1 VCERLL
7 ARVSATGAGLF
18 EHAISLAKGADSYHY
33 KERGDQVEVRSG
45 RTVCRRRKWRTHNR
59 DTDVHHWEMPGSVR
73 GERYSVR
80 REVGSAQRER
90 VQCSARGGQRSERK
104 DPAFGARWAALS
116 ARGSS
121 LRRDVASAQ
130 SEGSSL
136 QRAAASMPV
145 STCQTAESP
154 VHFSRGWEFLD
165 WTRLVSARYTPGRA
179 PWIPLTGTV
188 DPFDANAAPSFETA
202 HPLGENADARRA
214 GRARLLDARGRD
226 GAVLSQRARR

>member
-1 VCERLL
+1 MRC
-7 ARVSATGAGLF
+7 VSACSRASQRPVQGSSSTPSASQRMLT
-18 EHAISLAKGADSYHY
+18 APTT
-33 KERGDQVEVRSG
+33 RSAATRLRCAAVG
-45 RTVCRRRKWRTHNR
+45 RSAAVGNGVPTIGIRTS
-59 DTDVHHWEMPGSVR
+59 TIGKCP
-73 GERYSVR
+73 
-80 REVGSAQRER
+80 A
-90 VQCSARGGQRSERK
+90 
-104 DPAFGARWAALS
+104 AFGARGTVFGAKWAALS

-145 STCQTAESP
+145 STCLTAESP
-154 VHFSRGWEFLD
+154 VHFSRGWEFVD

-188 DPFDANAAPSFETA
+188 DPFDANAVPSFETA